1 MAIIILLAVHSLVV
15 RNPKQ
20 TIDQDIV
27 NTYQVLP
34 MPRDMPV
41 STTENRL
48 DSTNFWVYQVG
59 DV

>member
-34 MPRDMPV
+34 MHRYIPV
-41 STTENRL
+41 STNENRI
-48 DSTNFWVYQVG
+48 DSTNIWLYQAG